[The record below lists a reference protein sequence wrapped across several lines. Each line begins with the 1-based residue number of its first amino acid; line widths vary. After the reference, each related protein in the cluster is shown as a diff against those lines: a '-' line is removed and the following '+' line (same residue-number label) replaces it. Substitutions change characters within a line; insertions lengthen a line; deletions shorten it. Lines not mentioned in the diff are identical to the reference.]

1 LVRIQTESLFIF
13 HSYLIFILQ
22 ENKIL
27 NWKVSL
33 GIILIWIAPPF
44 IYFLKELLGIGQTS
58 LFTGAVY
65 SFALILLLNHI
76 PLKYFYKGNEMLAFT
91 GLSFF
96 FLGFFY
102 FIFYNSQRTSIIFDA
117 INFAILIGFIYCI
130 FRVNN
135 DIQYYI
141 PVLILFVTLITSI
154 ALLYSITTNPNYV
167 LGARAT
173 VQYNK
178 GTGDEFSGNPVVFGR
193 NAVAGLLISFL
204 IIQKKAY
211 DFIGNKSRAVN
222 IIAHVNLLV
231 SFVVLILTQTRGNFI
246 SVGLCVLFYLFFG
259 NFNLLNGFSM
269 RKSTIVFYLI
279 IIGILQYFNK
289 AYRILETFNSYSDRA
304 YEFLIRAINTGL
316 GISNSGARQDESAL
330 NRVQNIAMI
339 KRIIARDWFD
349 FIFGKGYKFWYVDIP
364 ALEAF
369 VNFGILGVILFC
381 VFNLFIIYYI
391 ILGIKTKNL
400 FQNFISLLYINLLV
414 SVFTGGRPLDF
425 SYWVFYII
433 LIRFLLI
440 LPNNKQLSGE

>member
-1 LVRIQTESLFIF
+1 MVRIQTESLNIF
-13 HSYLIFILQ
+13 NYNSIFILQ

-33 GIILIWIAPPF
+33 GIIILWIAPPF
-44 IYFLKELLGIGQTS
+44 IYFIKEFVGAGQTS
-58 LFTGAVY
+58 IFAGAIY
-65 SFALILLLNHI
+65 SVGLILLLNHI
-76 PLKYFYKGNEMLAFT
+76 PLRVFYKGNETLAFT

-102 FIFYNSQRTSIIFDA
+102 FLFYNTQRSSIIVDA
-117 INFAILIGFIYCI
+117 INFFILIGFIYCI
-130 FRVNN
+130 FRVDN
-135 DIQYYI
+135 DVQYYL
-141 PVLILFVTLITSI
+141 PVLILFVTLINNL
-154 ALLYSITTNPNYV
+154 ALIYSISTNPDYV

-178 GTGDEFSGNPVVFGR
+178 GTGEDFSGNPIVFGR

-204 IIQKKAY
+204 FIHKKAY
-211 DFIGNKSRAVN
+211 QFIGNKSERVN
-222 IIAHVNLLV
+222 IVAHINLLV
-231 SFVVLILTQTRGNFI
+231 SLVVLILTQTRGNFI
-246 SVGLCVLFYLFFG
+246 SVGLCIIFYLVFGNYNLSKGFKSYKSTLFYYLMVLG
-259 NFNLLNGFSM
+259 MMQYLNVRFHIIEIFS
-269 RKSTIVFYLI
+269 
-279 IIGILQYFNK
+279 
-289 AYRILETFNSYSDRA
+289 SYSERA
-304 YEFLIRAINTGL
+304 YEFLLRAINTGL
-316 GISNSGARQDESAL
+316 GINNSSSQQDASAL
-330 NRVQNIAMI
+330 NRVQNINFI
-339 KRIIARDWFD
+339 KNLISRDWFD